1 MSDTKLLKGEVGPNF
16 GGHPF
21 SPLAVGN
28 TIPVVVTC
36 RSVERR
42 TKRDVTAT
50 RWVSIYCMSIK
61 RKTVNMHHQLEAVFS
76 PLDCDSS
83 SRLAD
88 IMCQG
93 LKKVLFRSKN
103 IVSGIAPPPTT
114 CVSLLRPTCLFRAW
128 HTFRNACVELES
140 LKVETLEVRG

>member
-1 MSDTKLLKGEVGPNF
+1 MPK
-16 GGHPF
+16 
-21 SPLAVGN
+21 
-28 TIPVVVTC
+28 C
-36 RSVERR
+36 RTQNEARR
-42 TKRDVTAT
+42 DRNAMGLNILYVDQAEDCK
-50 RWVSIYCMSIK
+50 
-61 RKTVNMHHQLEAVFS
+61 HHQLEAVFS